1 MYQRKDILDI
11 LARSMLGQITGEE
24 QRLLDAWMEDS
35 HNQKLMKDF
44 LKRRDMLSIY
54 SLPQSH
60 SVMGNP
66 FEQDN
71 MSIISGNN
79 SAKEEEDN
87 KVEPTLIMAGNEM
100 TGDKSSTYVSEEGF
114 TEEEDDNEKHRS
126 IALWLKVAGIAA
138 VAIFAFMLGN
148 QWWADYTKVV
158 MPQIDEATL
167 MARRTSI
174 ESGRSDAEVTIR
186 RKDSS
191 TPAAKASVT
200 DDNGL
205 NNLYNSLSNNQS
217 LSMSDDI
224 YADIIT
230 YHDKEFWMT
239 LPDGTRVHL
248 NYNSS
253 LTYPLA
259 FTGDS
264 REVVLEGEAYF
275 FVAKDK
281 RHPFIVHTR
290 YGDVK
295 EYGTEFDVNT
305 RYDSNDSPGAYG
317 IRSKGLAV
325 VLVEGSISIIPH
337 NKEEYMLKPGDLAVV
352 AHNAEVPKIKQVDTT
367 PFTSWNTGSFAFNDC
382 PLDKLLDVVGRWHGK
397 SIKFAD
403 NSLRKIHFNG
413 ELDRYES
420 LENIISALEKSTG
433 TKMRVTSDVITVG
446 ASGNR

>member
-1 MYQRKDILDI
+1 MYQGKDILDI
-11 LARSMLGQITGEE
+11 LARSMTGQITDEE
-24 QRLLDAWMEDS
+24 RRLLDAWMEDP

-44 LKRRDMLSIY
+44 LKRRDMLTIY
-54 SLPQSH
+54 SLPKSH

-66 FEQDN
+66 FENDN
-71 MSIISGNN
+71 MSIPSGNN
-79 SAKEEEDN
+79 PAEEEEDN
-87 KVEPTLIMAGNEM
+87 KVEPTLVMVGNEM
-100 TGDKSSTYVSEEGF
+100 TGDKSSTSVSEEDF
-114 TEEEDDNEKHRS
+114 TEENEENEKHWS

-138 VAIFAFMLGN
+138 VAVFAFMLGI

-186 RKDSS
+186 RKDAS

-205 NNLYNSLSNNQS
+205 NNLYNSLSVNKS
-217 LSMSDDI
+217 LTMSDDI
-224 YADIIT
+224 YADITT

-259 FTGDS
+259 FTGAS
-264 REVVLEGEAYF
+264 REVELEGEAYF
-275 FVAKDK
+275 FVAKDN
-281 RHPFIVHTR
+281 RRPFIVHTR
-290 YGDVK
+290 YGDIK

-325 VLVEGSISIIPH
+325 VLVKGSISIIPH
-337 NKEEYMLKPGDLAVV
+337 NNDEYMLKPGDLAVV
-352 AHNAEVPKIKQVDTT
+352 EHDAEAPQIRQVDTT

-446 ASGNR
+446 ASGSR

>member
-1 MYQRKDILDI
+1 MYQEKDILDI
-11 LARSMLGQITGEE
+11 LARSMTGQITGEE
-24 QRLLDAWMEDS
+24 QRLLNAWMEDP
-35 HNQKLMKDF
+35 HNQKLMSDF
-44 LKRRDMLSIY
+44 LKRRDMLTIY
-54 SLPQSH
+54 SLPESH
-60 SVMGNP
+60 SVIGNP
-66 FEQDN
+66 FKQGN
-71 MSIISGNN
+71 TSIVSGNN
-79 SAKEEEDN
+79 SAKEEDDD
-87 KVEPTLIMAGNEM
+87 KVEPTLVMVGNEM
-100 TGDKSSTYVSEEGF
+100 TGDKSSTSVSEEGF
-114 TEEEDDNEKHRS
+114 TEEDEDNEKHWS

-138 VAIFAFMLGN
+138 VAVFAFTLGI

-186 RKDSS
+186 RKDAS

-205 NNLYNSLSNNQS
+205 NDLYNSLSANQS
-217 LSMSDDI
+217 LTMSDDM
-224 YADIIT
+224 YADITT

-259 FTGDS
+259 FTGAS

-305 RYDSNDSPGAYG
+305 RYDSNDSPDAYG

-352 AHNAEVPKIKQVDTT
+352 AHDAEVPKIKQVDTT

-446 ASGNR
+446 ASGNK

>member
-1 MYQRKDILDI
+1 MHQEKDILDI
-11 LARSMLGQITGEE
+11 LARSLMGHITDEE
-24 QRLLDAWMEDS
+24 QRQLDALMEDP
-35 HNQKLMKDF
+35 HHKALMDDF
-44 LKRRDMLSIY
+44 LKRRDMFSIY
-54 SLPQSH
+54 SLSRSH
-60 SVMGNP
+60 SRMGSP
-66 FEQDN
+66 FGQNE
-71 MSIISGNN
+71 MGTGNGEGDM
-79 SAKEEEDN
+79 KEEEDSRMM
-87 KVEPTLIMAGNEM
+87 PTQVMVGNEM
-100 TGDKSSTYVSEEGF
+100 TGDDVSTSESGEGF
-114 TEEEDDNEKHRS
+114 DEADETEEKHRS
-126 IALWLKVAGIAA
+126 IMLWLKVAGIAA

-167 MARRTSI
+167 TARRTSI

-186 RKDSS
+186 RKDAS

-205 NNLYNSLSNNQS
+205 NDLYNSLSANQS

-224 YADIIT
+224 YADITT

-352 AHNAEVPKIKQVDTT
+352 AHDAEVPKIKQVDTT

-446 ASGNR
+446 ASGNK

>member
-1 MYQRKDILDI
+1 MYQGKDILDI
-11 LARSMLGQITGEE
+11 LARSMMGQITDEE
-24 QRLLDAWMEDS
+24 RRLLDAWMEDP

-44 LKRRDMLSIY
+44 LKRRDMLTIY
-54 SLPQSH
+54 SLPNSH

-66 FEQDN
+66 FENDN
-71 MSIISGNN
+71 MSIPSGNN
-79 SAKEEEDN
+79 PAEEEEDN
-87 KVEPTLIMAGNEM
+87 KVEPTLVMVGNEM
-100 TGDKSSTYVSEEGF
+100 TGDKSSTSVSEEYF
-114 TEEEDDNEKHRS
+114 TEENEENEKHWS

-138 VAIFAFMLGN
+138 VAVFAFMLGI

-186 RKDSS
+186 RKDAS

-205 NNLYNSLSNNQS
+205 NNLYNSLSVNQS
-217 LSMSDDI
+217 LTMSDDI
-224 YADIIT
+224 YADITT

-259 FTGDS
+259 FTGAS
-264 REVVLEGEAYF
+264 REVELEGEAYF
-275 FVAKDK
+275 FVAKDN
-281 RHPFIVHTR
+281 RRPFIVHTR
-290 YGDVK
+290 YGDIK

-325 VLVEGSISIIPH
+325 VLVKGSISIIPH
-337 NKEEYMLKPGDLAVV
+337 NNDEYMLKPGDLAVV
-352 AHNAEVPKIKQVDTT
+352 EHDAEAPQIRQVDTT
-367 PFTSWNTGSFAFNDC
+367 PFTSWNTGFFAFNDC

-446 ASGNR
+446 ASGSR

>member
-1 MYQRKDILDI
+1 MYQGKDILDI
-11 LARSMLGQITGEE
+11 LARSMMGQITDEE
-24 QRLLDAWMEDS
+24 QRLLDAWMEDP

-54 SLPQSH
+54 SLPKSH

-71 MSIISGNN
+71 MSIISDNN

-87 KVEPTLIMAGNEM
+87 KVEPTLITAGNEM
-100 TGDKSSTYVSEEGF
+100 TGDKSSNSVSEEGF
-114 TEEEDDNEKHRS
+114 AEEEEGDEKRRS

-138 VAIFAFMLGN
+138 VAIFAFMLGI
-148 QWWADYTKVV
+148 QWWGDYTKVE

-174 ESGRSDAEVTIR
+174 ESGRSDAEVTIH
-186 RKDSS
+186 RKDAS
-191 TPAAKASVT
+191 TPAVKASVT

-205 NNLYNSLSNNQS
+205 NNLYNSLSDNQS

-259 FTGDS
+259 FTGSS

-281 RHPFIVHTR
+281 RRPFIVHTR

-305 RYDSNDSPGAYG
+305 RYDSHESQGAYG
-317 IRSKGLAV
+317 IRGKGLSV

-352 AHNAEVPKIKQVDTT
+352 AHDAEVPQIKQVDTT
-367 PFTSWNTGSFAFNDC
+367 PFTSWNTGYFAFNDC

-397 SIKFAD
+397 NIKFAD

-446 ASGNR
+446 ASRNR

>member
-1 MYQRKDILDI
+1 M
-11 LARSMLGQITGEE
+11 MGQITDEE
-24 QRLLDAWMEDS
+24 QRLLDAWMEDP
-35 HNQKLMKDF
+35 HNQKLKKDF

-54 SLPQSH
+54 SLPKSH

-71 MSIISGNN
+71 MSIISDNN

-87 KVEPTLIMAGNEM
+87 KVEPTLITAGNEM
-100 TGDKSSTYVSEEGF
+100 TGDKSSNSVSEEGF
-114 TEEEDDNEKHRS
+114 AEEEEGDEKRRS

-138 VAIFAFMLGN
+138 VAIFAFMLGI
-148 QWWADYTKVV
+148 QWWGDYTKVE

-174 ESGRSDAEVTIR
+174 ESGRSDAEVTIHH
-186 RKDSS
+186 KDAS
-191 TPAAKASVT
+191 TPAVKASVT

-205 NNLYNSLSNNQS
+205 NNLYNSLSDNQS

-259 FTGDS
+259 FTGSS

-281 RHPFIVHTR
+281 RRPFIVHTR

-305 RYDSNDSPGAYG
+305 RYDSHESQGAYG
-317 IRSKGLAV
+317 IRGKGLSV

-352 AHNAEVPKIKQVDTT
+352 AHDAEVPQIKQVDTT
-367 PFTSWNTGSFAFNDC
+367 PFTSWNTGYFAFNDC

-397 SIKFAD
+397 NIKFAD

-446 ASGNR
+446 ASRNR

>member
-1 MYQRKDILDI
+1 M
-11 LARSMLGQITGEE
+11 MGQITDEE
-24 QRLLDAWMEDS
+24 QRLLDAWMEDP
-35 HNQKLMKDF
+35 HNQKLKKDF

-54 SLPQSH
+54 SLPKSH

-71 MSIISGNN
+71 MSIISDNN

-87 KVEPTLIMAGNEM
+87 KVEPTLITAGNEM
-100 TGDKSSTYVSEEGF
+100 TGDKSSNSVSEEGF
-114 TEEEDDNEKHRS
+114 AEEEEGDEKRRS

-138 VAIFAFMLGN
+138 VAIFAFMLGI
-148 QWWADYTKVV
+148 QWWGDYTKVE

-174 ESGRSDAEVTIR
+174 ESGRSDAEVTIH
-186 RKDSS
+186 RKDAS
-191 TPAAKASVT
+191 TPAVKASVT

-205 NNLYNSLSNNQS
+205 NNLYNSLSDNQS

-259 FTGDS
+259 FTGSS

-281 RHPFIVHTR
+281 RRPFIVHTR

-305 RYDSNDSPGAYG
+305 RYDSHESQGAYG
-317 IRSKGLAV
+317 IRGKGLSV

-352 AHNAEVPKIKQVDTT
+352 AHDAEVPQIKQVDTT
-367 PFTSWNTGSFAFNDC
+367 PFTSWNTGYFAFNDC

-397 SIKFAD
+397 NIKFAD

-446 ASGNR
+446 ASRNR

>member
-1 MYQRKDILDI
+1 M
-11 LARSMLGQITGEE
+11 MGQITDEE
-24 QRLLDAWMEDS
+24 RRLLDAWMEDP

-44 LKRRDMLSIY
+44 LKQRDMLTIY
-54 SLPQSH
+54 SLPKSH

-66 FEQDN
+66 FENDN
-71 MSIISGNN
+71 MSIPSGNN
-79 SAKEEEDN
+79 PAEEEEDN
-87 KVEPTLIMAGNEM
+87 KVEPTLVMVGNEM
-100 TGDKSSTYVSEEGF
+100 TGDKSSTSVSEEDF
-114 TEEEDDNEKHRS
+114 TEENEENEKHWS

-138 VAIFAFMLGN
+138 VAVFAFMLGI

-174 ESGRSDAEVTIR
+174 ENGRSDAEVTIR
-186 RKDSS
+186 RKDAS

-205 NNLYNSLSNNQS
+205 NNLYNSLSVNQS
-217 LSMSDDI
+217 LTMSDDI
-224 YADIIT
+224 YADITT

-259 FTGDS
+259 FTGAS
-264 REVVLEGEAYF
+264 REVELEGEAYF
-275 FVAKDK
+275 FVAKDN
-281 RHPFIVHTR
+281 RRPFIVHTR
-290 YGDVK
+290 YGDIK

-325 VLVEGSISIIPH
+325 VLVKGSISIIPH
-337 NKEEYMLKPGDLAVV
+337 NNDEYMLKPGDLAVV
-352 AHNAEVPKIKQVDTT
+352 EHDAEAPQIRQVDTT

-446 ASGNR
+446 ASGSR

>member
-1 MYQRKDILDI
+1 MYQGKDILDI
-11 LARSMLGQITGEE
+11 LARSMMGQITDEE
-24 QRLLDAWMEDS
+24 RRLLDAWMEDP

-44 LKRRDMLSIY
+44 LKQRDMLTIY
-54 SLPQSH
+54 SLPKSH

-66 FEQDN
+66 FENDN
-71 MSIISGNN
+71 MSIPSGNN
-79 SAKEEEDN
+79 PAEEEEDN
-87 KVEPTLIMAGNEM
+87 KVEPTLVMVGNEM
-100 TGDKSSTYVSEEGF
+100 TGDKSSTSVSEEDF
-114 TEEEDDNEKHRS
+114 TEENEENEKHWS

-138 VAIFAFMLGN
+138 VAVFAFMLGI

-174 ESGRSDAEVTIR
+174 ENGRSDAEVTIR
-186 RKDSS
+186 RKDAS

-205 NNLYNSLSNNQS
+205 NNLYNSLSVNQS
-217 LSMSDDI
+217 LTMSDDI
-224 YADIIT
+224 YADITT

-259 FTGDS
+259 FTGAS
-264 REVVLEGEAYF
+264 REVELEGEAYF
-275 FVAKDK
+275 FVAKDN
-281 RHPFIVHTR
+281 RRPFIVHTR
-290 YGDVK
+290 YGDIK

-325 VLVEGSISIIPH
+325 VLVKGSISIIPH
-337 NKEEYMLKPGDLAVV
+337 NNDEYMLKPGDLAVV
-352 AHNAEVPKIKQVDTT
+352 EHDAEAPQIRQVDTT

-446 ASGNR
+446 ASGSR

>member
-1 MYQRKDILDI
+1 MHQEKDILDI
-11 LARSMLGQITGEE
+11 LARSMMGHITDEE
-24 QRLLDAWMEDS
+24 QRQLDAWMEDP
-35 HNQKLMKDF
+35 HHKALMDDF

-54 SLPQSH
+54 SLSRSH
-60 SVMGNP
+60 SRMGSP
-66 FEQDN
+66 FGQNE
-71 MSIISGNN
+71 MGTGNGEGDM
-79 SAKEEEDN
+79 KEEEDS
-87 KVEPTLIMAGNEM
+87 KTIPTQVMVGNEM
-100 TGDKSSTYVSEEGF
+100 TGDDVSTSGSGEGF
-114 TEEEDDNEKHRS
+114 DEADETEGKHRS
-126 IALWLKVAGIAA
+126 IMLWLKVAGIAA

-148 QWWADYTKVV
+148 QWWEDYTKVV
-158 MPQIDEATL
+158 MPQIDEATM

-205 NNLYNSLSNNQS
+205 NNLYNSLSDNQS

-352 AHNAEVPKIKQVDTT
+352 AHDAEVPKIKQVDTT

-446 ASGNR
+446 ASANR